1 MPHCMHG
8 GNFEATK
15 LILNLYAPELSVADG
30 IIVGAEAIV
39 VADTGIT
46 LHNIT

>member
-1 MPHCMHG
+1 MLHCLHG
-8 GNFEATK
+8 GNFRATK
-15 LILNLYAPELSVADG
+15 LILNLYAPAVSVADG

-39 VADTGIT
+39 VTDTGIT